1 MNSPGFLVLTA
12 DTVVVLGRRVLG
24 KPANYSQAAQ
34 YLRLLSGKTHEVITG
49 ISLLESGTTNVWQ
62 GAEVTQVQFKILNE
76 AEISEYVAGGE
87 PMDKAG
93 AYAIQGEGKKFVS
106 SFTGSWS
113 NVVGL
118 PLERLEKVILENGW
132 NVRRSTP

>member
-1 MNSPGFLVLTA
+1 M
-12 DTVVVLGRRVLG
+12 LGRRILG